1 MKDPIEREDA
11 INAVHESIF
20 VFFDTCNDDEE
31 TPMTHKD
38 EKLLE
43 INKAITTRIKALP
56 SAQPDLNEWCMDCKE
71 YDKEKHHCPRFNRV
85 IREALKDTQPE
96 IIYCKDCVKHNIGV
110 DDTPY
115 KSYVCPL
122 VKFRGKAQG
131 HEFDYQYCAYGARK
145 E

>member
-1 MKDPIEREDA
+1 MDDMISRQAAIDA
-11 INAVHESIF
+11 LWSLDV
-20 VFFDTCNDDEE
+20 
-31 TPMTHKD
+31 
-38 EKLLE
+38 E
-43 INKAITTRIKALP
+43 IDVILNRLKGLP
-56 SAQPDLNEWCMDCKE
+56 SAQPDLGEWCTDCKE
-71 YDKEKHHCPRFNRV
+71 YDKEKHSCPRFNRV

>member
-1 MKDPIEREDA
+1 MKDLIDRQAAIDA
-11 INAVHESIF
+11 LKNQMSDWNDLYNIPVRRSI
-20 VFFDTCNDDEE
+20 VI
-31 TPMTHKD
+31 
-38 EKLLE
+38 LE
-43 INKAITTRIKALP
+43 QLP
-56 SAQPDLNEWCMDCKE
+56 SAQPDLNQWCTDCKE

>member
-1 MKDPIEREDA
+1 MDDLISRQAA
-11 INAVHESIF
+11 ISRAVTIPMFGRDIRVVGVSELES
-20 VFFDTCNDDEE
+20 
-31 TPMTHKD
+31 
-38 EKLLE
+38 LS
-43 INKAITTRIKALP
+43 
-56 SAQPDLNEWCMDCKE
+56 SAQPDLNEWCTDCKE

>member
-1 MKDPIEREDA
+1 MSIREEQCNKVCRILDDVLANRTTERDSL
-11 INAVHESIF
+11 IVAVRKAFES
-20 VFFDTCNDDEE
+20 
-31 TPMTHKD
+31 
-38 EKLLE
+38 LE
-43 INKAITTRIKALP
+43 QFGNSEPLP
-56 SAQPDLNEWCMDCKE
+56 SAQPDLDEWCTDCKE

>member
-1 MKDPIEREDA
+1 MDDLISRQAA
-11 INAVHESIF
+11 IDAVHKEFDDCIVWDESG
-20 VFFDTCNDDEE
+20 
-31 TPMTHKD
+31 MTTANEV
-38 EKLLE
+38 EKILDSV
-43 INKAITTRIKALP
+43 P

-85 IREALKDTQPE
+85 IREALKDAQPE

-122 VKFRGKAQG
+122 VRFRGKAQG
-131 HEFDYQYCAYGARK
+131 HEFDYQYCAYGEAK